1 MTALALDDAA
11 VIKCKWRPRA
21 GVVACFTI
29 TREMLGVYLP
39 QLMIAHKEEICGRLV
54 GWLQ

>member
-1 MTALALDDAA
+1 MAALALNNAA
-11 VIKCKWRPRA
+11 VIKCKWHPRA
-21 GVVACFTI
+21 GVVAGFTI

-39 QLMIAHKEEICGRLV
+39 QFMIAHKEEIYGRLV